1 MKGENML
8 GRIALAVAVI
18 AAVLSCIAATM
29 DVGWVLLPVAFVL
42 GVVAALQSGKSR
54 KAAVAA
60 IVVSVLGAIAVL
72 VDEVSEC
79 VVSGPCGAVKGPGQ
93 LSVLSGR
100 RVLAQGHSQLPDA
113 RPDLALRTSHEIS
126 LSRIYGMSCGMPTRE
141 TGEPVLSHRL

>member
-1 MKGENML
+1 MKGENKL

-60 IVVSVLGAIAVL
+60 IVVSVLGAIASAL
-72 VDEVSEC
+72 VIFFG
-79 VVSGPCGAVKGPGQ
+79 VSGFLFSLFANLFGDIFMN
-93 LSVLSGR
+93 SGR
-100 RVLAQGHSQLPDA
+100 PG
-113 RPDLALRTSHEIS
+113 
-126 LSRIYGMSCGMPTRE
+126 
-141 TGEPVLSHRL
+141 